1 MPISLKTK
9 LKVSSVSSA
18 HGPDG
23 KASIRIIFA
32 KEHTRPPPV
41 AIMPQSA
48 PKEISNMVF
57 QVQKGVQRVLPK
69 GIVNLRKI
77 VLVFTPEELEAFHIK
92 PYPNQTYEIT
102 ISDGNIRFK
111 EV

>member
-18 HGPDG
+18 RGPDG

-69 GIVNLRKI
+69 GIVKLQKI

-102 ISDGNIRFK
+102 ISDGNLRFK